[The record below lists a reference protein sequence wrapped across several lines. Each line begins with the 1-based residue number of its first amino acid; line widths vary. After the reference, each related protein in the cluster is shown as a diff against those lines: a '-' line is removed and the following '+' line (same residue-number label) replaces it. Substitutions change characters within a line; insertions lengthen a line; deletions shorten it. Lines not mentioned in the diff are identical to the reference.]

1 MRWPRRNAP
10 SASVRTPV
18 IVPPPPAVLFSE
30 YMKKKP
36 RRPSPVEGTVLSM
49 LHAANPSG
57 GVNET
62 VRTRLV
68 MVLETHQQP
77 QAAGDPRFPS
87 MTLQMVSIAIKRLV
101 FAQGNMRLGGP
112 APTSN
117 ALFRHF
123 AGLIMN
129 EEVSVVLDAVGA
141 YAEAHAR
148 VPGVPWMKD
157 AEEAFL
163 ADVEDVLA
171 STEYG
176 VRGRELVLRTDLASA
191 VLVDE
196 PLRLLSAGV
205 PALEKIDLKYREAVA
220 ELSAGK
226 PADAITDAGTALEML
241 LDALG
246 YSGGSLGDQLK
257 AAKKQGWLAGVD
269 TPLANALE
277 DLVKWIVSVRNQR
290 SDAHDTQSPDQGD
303 AELMVRLV
311 GVLVLRF
318 GPDVP
323 EK

>member
-1 MRWPRRNAP
+1 MRWLRRKAP

-18 IVPPPPAVLFSE
+18 IVPPPPAALFSE
-30 YMKKKP
+30 YIKKKP
-36 RRPSPVEGTVLSM
+36 RRPSPVGTISSM

-62 VRTRLV
+62 VRTRLA
-68 MVLETHQQP
+68 MVLYKHQQP
-77 QAAGDPRFPS
+77 RTAGDPRFPS
-87 MTLQMVSIAIKRLV
+87 MTDQMVSIAIERLV
-101 FAQGNMRLGGP
+101 FVQGNLRLGGL
-112 APTSN
+112 APTSG
-117 ALFRHF
+117 ALLRHF

-129 EEVSVVLDAVGA
+129 EDVSVVLDAVGA
-141 YAEAHAR
+141 YADAHAR

-226 PADAITDAGTALEML
+226 TGGRDHGRWYGVGDAPRCAGLF
-241 LDALG
+241 G
-246 YSGGSLGDQLK
+246 RH
-257 AAKKQGWLAGVD
+257 AGR
-269 TPLANALE
+269 P
-277 DLVKWIVSVRNQR
+277 
-290 SDAHDTQSPDQGD
+290 TQSRKEARMACRRRHTIGECARKSREVDCFC
-303 AELMVRLV
+303 AKSA
-311 GVLVLRF
+311 F
-318 GPDVP
+318 
-323 EK
+323 

>member
-10 SASVRTPV
+10 PASVRTPV
-18 IVPPPPAVLFSE
+18 IIPPPPAVLFSE
-30 YMKKKP
+30 YVKKKP
-36 RRPSPVEGTVLSM
+36 RRPSPVEGTISSM

-62 VRTRLV
+62 VRTRLA
-68 MVLETHQQP
+68 MVLCNHQQP

-87 MTLQMVSIAIKRLV
+87 MTDQLVTIAIERLV
-101 FAQGNMRLGGP
+101 FVQGNLRLGGP

-141 YAEAHAR
+141 YADAHAR

-205 PALEKIDLKYREAVA
+205 PALEKIDLKFGEAVA
-220 ELSAGK
+220 ELAAGK

>member
-1 MRWPRRNAP
+1 MRWLRRKAP

-18 IVPPPPAVLFSE
+18 IVPPPPAALFSE
-30 YMKKKP
+30 YIKKKP
-36 RRPSPVEGTVLSM
+36 RRPSPVGTISSM

-62 VRTRLV
+62 VRTRLA
-68 MVLETHQQP
+68 MVLYKHQQP
-77 QAAGDPRFPS
+77 RTAGDPRFPS
-87 MTLQMVSIAIKRLV
+87 MTDQMVSIAIERLV
-101 FAQGNMRLGGP
+101 FVQGNLRLGGL
-112 APTSN
+112 APTSG
-117 ALFRHF
+117 ALLRHF

-129 EEVSVVLDAVGA
+129 EDVSVVLDAVGA
-141 YAEAHAR
+141 YADAHAR

-246 YSGGSLGDQLK
+246 YSGGTLGDQLK
-257 AAKKQGWLAGVD
+257 AAKKQEWLAGVD

-277 DLVKWIVSVRNQR
+277 NLVKWIASVRNQR

-311 GVLVLRF
+311 GVLALRF